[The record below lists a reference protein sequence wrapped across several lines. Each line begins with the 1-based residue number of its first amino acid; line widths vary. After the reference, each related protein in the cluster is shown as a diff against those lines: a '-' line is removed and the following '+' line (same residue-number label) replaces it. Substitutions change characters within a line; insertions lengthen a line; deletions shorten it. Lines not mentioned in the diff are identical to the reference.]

1 MISSSAANPPLPY
14 QFPFRRIPSNQAIPI
29 TIRIYGGRM
38 VTMDLFR
45 NEENTRLFSPGQI
58 IFSEGE
64 AGDVMYVV
72 VEGQADLLVKGK
84 LVEALGPGGV
94 LGEMAL
100 IDTGKRSATAV
111 AKTACKLVPI
121 DEKRFHFL
129 VRQTPNF
136 ALQLMQIIADR
147 LRRMDSRL

>member
-1 MISSSAANPPLPY
+1 
-14 QFPFRRIPSNQAIPI
+14 
-29 TIRIYGGRM
+29 
-38 VTMDLFR
+38 
-45 NEENTRLFSPGQI
+45 
-58 IFSEGE
+58 
-64 AGDVMYVV
+64 MYVV
-72 VEGQADLLVKGK
+72 VEGQADLLVKNK
-84 LVEALGPGGV
+84 LVEELGPGGV

-100 IDTGKRSATAV
+100 LDTAARSATAV

-136 ALQLMQIIADR
+136 ALQLMRIIADR